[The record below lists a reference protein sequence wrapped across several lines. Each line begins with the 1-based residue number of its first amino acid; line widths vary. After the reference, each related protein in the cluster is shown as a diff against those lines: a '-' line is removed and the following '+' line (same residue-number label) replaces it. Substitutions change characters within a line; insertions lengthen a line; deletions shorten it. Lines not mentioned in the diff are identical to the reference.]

1 MSEEVSKEILEARKK
16 FAEKF
21 GGETQIGGKGT
32 QRRKHP
38 VKHRAGKVEV
48 DKKIESVA
56 KKAQARKLNEI
67 TEVNIFKDD
76 NTVIQFK
83 KPTIEYSFKEKV
95 SFVSGIHETKN
106 LKEVFTSLL
115 KQLGPKQLAFVKE
128 TSEAL
133 KSKDKEKID
142 EAPELV
148 EDFDAVAKGEGK
160 EKDKKKKKKA
170 KKEDKDKKGEDKKE
184 ETKAESDKPAESEE
198 LMQNII
204 NKNINFSL
212 LEKYNPQIVQII
224 DKMLKVKPTERY
236 SVKQLLSS
244 IQFKDNKIPKL
255 IIQPSKEEDLGE
267 ISLKMVKEEKEK
279 LGNEVKQDK
288 DISSEDEDTVLDDA
302 YNILKG
308 IKIGG
313 RYIFNKNNLIN
324 QEIYPQGSVL
334 PTFKNKYM
342 NKLNH
347 VDQDLII
354 DLSLKLTMLV
364 YFLLIFDILY
374 LA

>member
-1 MSEEVSKEILEARKK
+1 MSKEVKEEVSKEILEARKK

-48 DKKIESVA
+48 DKKIEAVA

-128 TSEAL
+128 TSDAI

-170 KKEDKDKKGEDKKE
+170 KKEEKKGEDKK
-184 ETKAESDKPAESEE
+184 SEE
-198 LMQNII
+198 
-204 NKNINFSL
+204 KKEESK
-212 LEKYNPQIVQII
+212 E
-224 DKMLKVKPTERY
+224 DKKEDKKEEP
-236 SVKQLLSS
+236 
-244 IQFKDNKIPKL
+244 PKEE
-255 IIQPSKEEDLGE
+255 PPKEGGESKEEPP
-267 ISLKMVKEEKEK
+267 KEE
-279 LGNEVKQDK
+279 
-288 DISSEDEDTVLDDA
+288 
-302 YNILKG
+302 
-308 IKIGG
+308 
-313 RYIFNKNNLIN
+313 NK
-324 QEIYPQGSVL
+324 
-334 PTFKNKYM
+334 
-342 NKLNH
+342 
-347 VDQDLII
+347 
-354 DLSLKLTMLV
+354 
-364 YFLLIFDILY
+364 
-374 LA
+374 

>member
-106 LKEVFTSLL
+106 LKEVFTSLI

-170 KKEDKDKKGEDKKE
+170 KKEDKEKKDEDKKE
-184 ETKAESDKPAESEE
+184 DAKPTESDKPAES
-198 LMQNII
+198 
-204 NKNINFSL
+204 
-212 LEKYNPQIVQII
+212 
-224 DKMLKVKPTERY
+224 DK
-236 SVKQLLSS
+236 
-244 IQFKDNKIPKL
+244 
-255 IIQPSKEEDLGE
+255 KE
-267 ISLKMVKEEKEK
+267 
-279 LGNEVKQDK
+279 
-288 DISSEDEDTVLDDA
+288 DA
-302 YNILKG
+302 K
-308 IKIGG
+308 
-313 RYIFNKNNLIN
+313 
-324 QEIYPQGSVL
+324 
-334 PTFKNKYM
+334 
-342 NKLNH
+342 
-347 VDQDLII
+347 
-354 DLSLKLTMLV
+354 
-364 YFLLIFDILY
+364 
-374 LA
+374 

>member
-1 MSEEVSKEILEARKK
+1 MSEVSKEILEARKK

-106 LKEVFTSLL
+106 LKEVFTSLI

-128 TSEAL
+128 TSEAI

-160 EKDKKKKKKA
+160 EKEKKKKKKA
-170 KKEDKDKKGEDKKE
+170 KKEDKDKKTEEKKEEAKPESDKPTESDKAAESDKKE
-184 ETKAESDKPAESEE
+184 E
-198 LMQNII
+198 
-204 NKNINFSL
+204 
-212 LEKYNPQIVQII
+212 
-224 DKMLKVKPTERY
+224 
-236 SVKQLLSS
+236 
-244 IQFKDNKIPKL
+244 
-255 IIQPSKEEDLGE
+255 
-267 ISLKMVKEEKEK
+267 
-279 LGNEVKQDK
+279 
-288 DISSEDEDTVLDDA
+288 DA
-302 YNILKG
+302 K
-308 IKIGG
+308 
-313 RYIFNKNNLIN
+313 
-324 QEIYPQGSVL
+324 
-334 PTFKNKYM
+334 
-342 NKLNH
+342 
-347 VDQDLII
+347 
-354 DLSLKLTMLV
+354 
-364 YFLLIFDILY
+364 
-374 LA
+374 